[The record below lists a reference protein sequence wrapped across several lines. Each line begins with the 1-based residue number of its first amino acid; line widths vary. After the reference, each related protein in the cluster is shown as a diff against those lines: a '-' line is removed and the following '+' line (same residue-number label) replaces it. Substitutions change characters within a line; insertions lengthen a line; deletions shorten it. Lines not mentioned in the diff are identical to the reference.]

1 MTRLDRPAGAQ
12 WSTLARR
19 PGRNPFT
26 SFTAEPVPLPR
37 TEWLSRSGGA
47 KPRPNPGRSRNQHP
61 RDTGPDATTRAA
73 VYAREGMQC
82 AACGVALGDGAWKSI
97 QHRVRRQ
104 VGGNGLPNLVL
115 LCGSATSP
123 GCHRKAED
131 RIDEMHA
138 AGFWLRA
145 DENPAEVPILLAG
158 ADGGIKVWLTAD
170 GGYSTAAPT
179 GEL

>member
-19 PGRNPFT
+19 PGRNDWT
-26 SFTAEPVPLPR
+26 TFTAPPSPLPR
-37 TEWLSRSGGA
+37 TSLSRSGGT
-47 KPRPNPGRSRNQHP
+47 KPRPSVGHP
-61 RDTGPDATTRAA
+61 RGSGPDAKTRAA

-104 VGGNGLPNLVL
+104 VGGHGLANLVL

-131 RIDEMHA
+131 RTDEMHA

-145 DENPAEVPILLAG
+145 DEDPAQVPIMLAGRDGGMTVWLLA
-158 ADGGIKVWLTAD
+158 DGTYGTEAP
-170 GGYSTAAPT
+170 GGDAA
-179 GEL
+179 